1 MSETDGKR
9 EKIIETALRRFSHF
23 GIPKTTMNEIA
34 DDLNISKAL
43 LYYYFPDKNALF
55 FEVAKNILTEQL
67 EEQADALLNSSNII
81 DGLLKMIEV
90 RIAFGEKF
98 YMMKIQDVQIDH
110 FISDGR
116 FHELRVDM
124 KDKENILIANFLE
137 EGIKKGELKQI
148 DTEKTAYLLN
158 TIFMGIGMSE
168 LYICSDSKSIT
179 LSAEVIESFRS
190 KIKDIIQ
197 LIYDGI
203 KK

>member
-1 MSETDGKR
+1 MSEIDEKR

-23 GIPKTTMNEIA
+23 GLAKTTMNEIA
-34 DDLNISKAL
+34 EDLNISKAL

-55 FEVAKNILTEQL
+55 FEVAKNILTGQL
-67 EEQADALLNSSNII
+67 EEQSAALMNSENII
-81 DGLLKMIEV
+81 DGLLKMIDV

-98 YMMKIQDVQIDH
+98 YMMKIQGVQIDH
-110 FISDGR
+110 FISDSR